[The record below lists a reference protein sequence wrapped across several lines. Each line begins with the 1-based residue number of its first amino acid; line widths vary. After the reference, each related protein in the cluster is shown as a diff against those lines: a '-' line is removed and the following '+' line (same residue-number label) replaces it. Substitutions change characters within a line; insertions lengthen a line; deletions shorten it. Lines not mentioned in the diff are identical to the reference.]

1 MFYAVY
7 YVHILTIFLC
17 LFVHPTQLSLLL
29 ATGLTLTD
37 ATALL
42 GAHSL
47 GFGHEQ
53 FSGHHGM
60 WADEEVHAVTFD
72 KHYYEELMLRA
83 WRFRDPENSRG
94 RNFVAS
100 EGPQT
105 IVDQMTSMLAT
116 EKQDWT
122 WGGGNGGNA
131 RYGCCMCIY
140 YIFRTFSTYNAL
152 SHSLTVPKRFQRTC
166 TSNIYSFQVHAQC

>member
-1 MFYAVY
+1 MPTPCRTLCTCIPQSQL
-7 YVHILTIFLC
+7 YVSHHAC
-17 LFVHPTQLSLLL
+17 LHTQQLSFSLE
-29 ATGLTLTD
+29 TGLTLTD

-47 GFGHEQ
+47 GFGHSQ

-60 WADEEVHAVTFD
+60 WVDEEVHAVSFD

-83 WRFRDPENSRG
+83 WRFRDPENSGG

-100 EGPQT
+100 QDPQT
-105 IVDQMTSMLAT
+105 IVDQMTAMLPA

-122 WGGGNGGNA
+122 WGGGNGRNA
-131 RYGCCMCIY
+131 RYG
-140 YIFRTFSTYNAL
+140 
-152 SHSLTVPKRFQRTC
+152 
-166 TSNIYSFQVHAQC
+166 